1 MPNIFPQIS
10 FFTAGLS
17 NLLIAFSPQKVK
29 KMVTFFPVAAAPFAS
44 TKVAKTLSRSSLNRI
59 KVFPLSSRQ
68 TSEEEDCG
76 VLFSTITSYFPAP
89 DFTETKRFP
98 VVWHHASASRGKPAS
113 VATISRRSPSASSF
127 HTLLQLHDRTGTRYA
142 TSIHFYCFH
151 RRNDGR
157 GNSISFSRIFTMF
170 RMINF

>member
-1 MPNIFPQIS
+1 MIYRIILAPIPPIFILDNLNFKELEGSIMPNIFPQIS

-68 TSEEEDCG
+68 TSE
-76 VLFSTITSYFPAP
+76 
-89 DFTETKRFP
+89 
-98 VVWHHASASRGKPAS
+98 
-113 VATISRRSPSASSF
+113 
-127 HTLLQLHDRTGTRYA
+127 
-142 TSIHFYCFH
+142 
-151 RRNDGR
+151 
-157 GNSISFSRIFTMF
+157 
-170 RMINF
+170 

>member
-76 VLFSTITSYFPAP
+76 VFFSTITSYFPAP

-98 VVWHHASASRGKPAS
+98 VVWHHASASRGKPFA
-113 VATISRRSPSASSF
+113 VRQFF

-157 GNSISFSRIFTMF
+157 GNSISFSRIFTVF

>member
-113 VATISRRSPSASSF
+113 VATISRRSPSASS
-127 HTLLQLHDRTGTRYA
+127 
-142 TSIHFYCFH
+142 SILFF
-151 RRNDGR
+151 
-157 GNSISFSRIFTMF
+157 SF
-170 RMINF
+170 MIGPGQDMPQASTFIAFIEGMTEEAIV